1 MCRRTIIYPKMRRLD
16 LVFCVKLILLCKS
29 TLKIPCHILNF
40 DPIVKRRRIFSSYIN
55 TQQPSFSVFYQ
66 QQQQQQPTTT
76 SSTATSQDSSSPRT
90 SPATRSTA
98 SPAAAQYPPPTPRP
112 LSRRR
117 LLARLLPIC
126 HSPPPPPS
134 TTTWSPRPA
143 AAPASAY
150 SRRDIS
156 WPDQVGFF
164 LYTGW

>member
-98 SPAAAQYPPPTPRP
+98 PPAPLCRPPTPGQ
-112 LSRRR
+112 R
-117 LLARLLPIC
+117 LR
-126 HSPPPPPS
+126 SPPCPSPPPPS
-134 TTTWSPRPA
+134 TTTWSPRQA
-143 AAPASAY
+143 AAPASVY
-150 SRRDIS
+150 SRLAI
-156 WPDQVGFF
+156 
-164 LYTGW
+164 L

>member
-98 SPAAAQYPPPTPRP
+98 SPAAQYPPPTPRP

-117 LLARLLPIC
+117 LLARLPIC

-150 SRRDIS
+150 SRLAILS
-156 WPDQVGFF
+156 PPQVD
-164 LYTGW
+164 TIP